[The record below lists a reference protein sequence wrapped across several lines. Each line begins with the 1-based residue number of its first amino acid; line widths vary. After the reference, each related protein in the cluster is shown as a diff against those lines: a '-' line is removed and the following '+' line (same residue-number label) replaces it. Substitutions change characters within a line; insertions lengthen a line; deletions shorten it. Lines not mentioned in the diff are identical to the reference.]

1 MRTIFTIG
9 FTKKTAEEFFT
20 LLEENS
26 VTEVVDIRLY
36 NSSQLSGYSK
46 FPDIKY
52 FLKKICN
59 IEYHYDK
66 TLAPSKELFN
76 DFQKSVIDWFDYEIR
91 FLTLMEERGAN
102 THIALNYSDSD
113 RICLLCSEPTAEQCH
128 RRLVAE
134 RIKNVFSEDED
145 IEIIHL

>member
-1 MRTIFTIG
+1 MKTIFTIG

-20 LLEENS
+20 LLEKNS
-26 VTEVVDIRLY
+26 VSEVVDIRLY
-36 NSSQLSGYSK
+36 NSSQLSGFSK

-59 IEYHYDK
+59 IGYHYDK
-66 TLAPSKELFN
+66 ILAPSKELFN
-76 DFQKSVIDWFDYEIR
+76 DFKNFEIDWFDYEVR

-102 THIALNYSDSD
+102 MHMILNYSNAD

-134 RIKNVFSEDED
+134 KFQMIFEEVK
-145 IEIIHL
+145 IIHL